1 MESQKNSNL
10 KSASIPTNLLL
21 KVGLFLGVLIVFA
34 YVVTGFLEAFEHLKF
49 KPKPAFKNSLESATY
64 GVLILV
70 FTPVIMILEQR
81 LGILRVILRLALSV
95 VGRRLGGGVSSGK
108 K

>member
-1 MESQKNSNL
+1 MEKQENDQKSQSLQNS
-10 KSASIPTNLLL
+10 LLL
-21 KVGLFLGVLIVFA
+21 KVGLFLGAFIVLSHLMV
-34 YVVTGFLEAFEHLKF
+34 GFLEGFEYLKF

-70 FTPVIMILEQR
+70 FTPVIMILEQK
-81 LGILRVILRLALSV
+81 LGVFRVVLRLFLTI
-95 VGRRLGGGVSSGK
+95 VGRRFGGVNGK